1 MAKNYKDQK
10 AAQRKTGNKALW
22 LLMVLLVVVI
32 AMVIKIMFANNLKGG
47 SGFSGMPTSDE
58 AYAVAKD
65 FVQPTLKSSSADF
78 NDAHYQFSKSDDS
91 VYTIQSSVVSRNA
104 ANDKITTNFK
114 IKMKYRGGEPSK
126 TKNWDMVSL
135 DAN

>member
-47 SGFSGMPTSDE
+47 GGFSGMPTSDE
-58 AYAVAKD
+58 AYTVAKE

-91 VYTIQSSVVSRNA
+91 VYTIQSSVTTS
-104 ANDKITTNFK
+104 DKVTTNFK
-114 IKMKYRGGEPSK
+114 IRMKYRGGEPTK

-135 DAN
+135 DSN